1 MKVRDSCGK
10 HANRAENGSKPAHER
25 DYGSWAANVCGPGY
39 GFFLFFLLVSDCAA
53 DDAGRGSN
61 LAKLEK
67 WKKNSGKVSW
77 AANDLFAGL
86 RWICPVLPTLYC
98 IRSRPNLEL
107 ASGECE

>member
-10 HANRAENGSKPAHER
+10 HANRAENGSKPALER

-53 DDAGRGSN
+53 DDAGRDSN

-86 RWICPVLPTLYC
+86 RWICPD
-98 IRSRPNLEL
+98 RKGMSSLEWEKETS
-107 ASGECE
+107 AKSIKN

>member
-1 MKVRDSCGK
+1 MQTALKM
-10 HANRAENGSKPAHER
+10 AQNRPMSAITAH
-25 DYGSWAANVCGPGY
+25 GPRMY
-39 GFFLFFLLVSDCAA
+39 VAQAMVFFLFFLLVSDCAA

-86 RWICPVLPTLYC
+86 RWICPVSIL
-98 IRSRPNLEL
+98 R
-107 ASGECE
+107 